1 MYDLGNPDYQILL
14 LAIPLLLVFFIFYIQ
29 WKKRAIKQ
37 FIDQKL
43 YGEINSDQSQR
54 KGLIKFTIRLIAIL
68 LLIIGLLNPKIGT
81 RLETVTREGVD
92 VVFALDVSKSM
103 LAEDVAPN
111 RLLKAKHILS
121 KAIDQLINDRV
132 GIIIYAGK
140 AYAQLPLT
148 TDYTAA
154 KMFLKNISTDR
165 VPTQGTDIAKAVEMS
180 LSYFESGTEQNRTL
194 FILSDGESHEDGAL
208 EAAELA
214 SSNGIIINS
223 ISLGTAEGGPIPIKQ
238 NGIIKSYKKD
248 KDDKVVVTKMDIQT
262 LQQISLSTGG
272 SFIHGIH
279 TNESLDFIKAQL
291 DKMEKVESETEL
303 YSDYEDQFQWFLILS
318 LALFVIDYL
327 IPNRKTIRIRK
338 SYSCY

>member
-338 SYSCY
+338 SKFLN

>member
-1 MYDLGNPDYQILL
+1 MYDLGNPKYQILI
-14 LAIPLLLVFFIFYIQ
+14 LAIPILLGFFIYYNQ
-29 WKKRAIKQ
+29 WKKKTIQQ

-43 YGEINSDQSQR
+43 YNDINSYQSQR
-54 KGLIKFTIRLIAIL
+54 KGLLKFTIRLIAIL

-81 RLETVTREGVD
+81 RLESVTRKGVD

-154 KMFLKNISTDR
+154 KMFLKNINTDR
-165 VPTQGTDIAKAVEMS
+165 VPTQGTDIAKAVDMS
-180 LSYFESGTEQNRTL
+180 LSYFESGIEQNRTL

-208 EAAELA
+208 NAAELA

-223 ISLGTAEGGPIPIKQ
+223 ISFGTSEGGPIPIKR

-248 KDDKVVVTKMDIQT
+248 KDDKVVVTKMDVQT

-272 SFIHGIH
+272 AFMHGKH
-279 TNESLDFIKAQL
+279 TNESLDFIKTQL
-291 DKMEKVESETEL
+291 DKMEKIESETEL
-303 YSDYEDQFQWFLILS
+303 YSDYEDQFQWFLIIS
-318 LALFVIDYL
+318 LVLLVIDYL
-327 IPNRKTIRIRK
+327 IPNCKTMWIRK
-338 SYSCY
+338 SKFLG